1 MLYPLD
7 IESALDTETEAL
19 DRGAI
24 HDNER
29 TRDFVQLG
37 IVKTDID

>member
-29 TRDFVQLG
+29 STTISELG
-37 IVKTDID
+37 ILYSWEL